1 MRTVKISRRAFLTGL
16 GLASTAVLLSACNTT
31 SVSSAAGVSSSEQKA
46 TEIRVAFNQNENH
59 PQYRAIKEF
68 GEKFEEATKGRYH
81 MTIYPNGV
89 LGEQGA
95 MAEFIRTGALQM
107 AIVPCSVPEGYDP
120 SFAIV
125 GAPYL
130 YDDINHLERVTLNG
144 IFDELFAS
152 TEKYNFRVLTIYTAG
167 ERNIYAKKPI
177 QSAEDLK
184 GMIIRVN
191 DSPTYVEMAKLMGGN
206 GSVMAQSEVY
216 TALQQGVIDAAENS
230 ELVYRDFKHYEVAP
244 YYAYTRH
251 IVHPDV
257 VIASTSFL
265 KSMRAEDRTVFDQ
278 LIKESTETEFEMFKQ
293 NIEVAKKD
301 AEAAGTVFC
310 YPDTKELHDRCLP
323 LLESI
328 ADQSE
333 ITRDIY
339 DAVVALREEKPE
351 NENA

>member
-1 MRTVKISRRAFLTGL
+1 MAG
-16 GLASTAVLLSACNTT
+16 LLSAC
-31 SVSSAAGVSSSEQKA
+31 GKHEDQKA

-59 PQYRAIKEF
+59 PQYLAMKHL
-68 GEKFEEATKGRYH
+68 GEKFEEATDGRYH

-107 AIVPCSVPEGYDP
+107 AIVPCSVPEGYDED
-120 SFAIV
+120 FAIV

-130 YDDINHLERVTLNG
+130 YDNIDHLGNTVTSG
-144 IFDELFAS
+144 VFDELFAS
-152 TEKYNFRVLTIYTAG
+152 TEKYKFRVMTVYTAG
-167 ERNIYAKKPI
+167 ERNVYAKKPI
-177 QSAEDLK
+177 ESAEDLK

-230 ELVYRDFKHYEVAP
+230 ELVYRDFKNYEVAP

-257 VIASTSFL
+257 VLASTAFL
-265 KSMRAEDRTVFDQ
+265 NSMSQEDRAIFEQ
-278 LIKESTETEFEMFKQ
+278 LILESSKEEFAVFKES
-293 NIEVAKKD
+293 IEQAKKD
-301 AEAAGTVFC
+301 TEAAGAQFC
-310 YPDTKELHDRCLP
+310 YPDTEELRERCLP
-323 LLESI
+323 LLERI
-328 ADQSE
+328 ANQSE
-333 ITRDIY
+333 MTKKIY
-339 DAVVALREEKPE
+339 ADVTALREGGQ
-351 NENA
+351 

>member
-1 MRTVKISRRAFLTGL
+1 MAG
-16 GLASTAVLLSACNTT
+16 LLSAC
-31 SVSSAAGVSSSEQKA
+31 GKHEDQKA

-59 PQYRAIKEF
+59 PQYLAMKHL
-68 GEKFEEATKGRYH
+68 GEKFEEATDGRYH

-107 AIVPCSVPEGYDP
+107 AIVPCSVPEGYDED
-120 SFAIV
+120 FAIV

-130 YDDINHLERVTLNG
+130 YDNIDHLGNAVTSG
-144 IFDELFAS
+144 VFDELFAS
-152 TEKYNFRVLTIYTAG
+152 TEKYKFRVMTVYTAG
-167 ERNIYAKKPI
+167 ERNVYAKKPI
-177 QSAEDLK
+177 ESAEDLK

-230 ELVYRDFKHYEVAP
+230 ELVYRDFKNYEVAP

-257 VIASTSFL
+257 VLASTAFL
-265 KSMRAEDRTVFDQ
+265 NSMSQEDRAIFEQ
-278 LIKESTETEFEMFKQ
+278 LILESSKEEFAVFKES
-293 NIEVAKKD
+293 IEQAKKD
-301 AEAAGTVFC
+301 TEAAGAQFC
-310 YPDTKELHDRCLP
+310 YPDTEELRERCLP
-323 LLESI
+323 LLERI
-328 ADQSE
+328 ANQSE
-333 ITRDIY
+333 MTKKIY
-339 DAVVALREEKPE
+339 ADVTALREGGQ
-351 NENA
+351 

>member
-1 MRTVKISRRAFLTGL
+1 MAG
-16 GLASTAVLLSACNTT
+16 LLSAC
-31 SVSSAAGVSSSEQKA
+31 GKHEDQKV

-59 PQYRAIKEF
+59 PQYLAMKHL
-68 GEKFEEATKGRYH
+68 GEKFEEATDGRYH

-107 AIVPCSVPEGYDP
+107 AIVPCSVPEGYDED
-120 SFAIV
+120 FAIV

-130 YDDINHLERVTLNG
+130 YDNIDHLGNAVTSG
-144 IFDELFAS
+144 VFDELFAS
-152 TEKYNFRVLTIYTAG
+152 TEKYKFRVMTVYTAG
-167 ERNIYAKKPI
+167 ERNVYAKKPI
-177 QSAEDLK
+177 ESAEDLK

-230 ELVYRDFKHYEVAP
+230 ELVYRDFKNYEVAP

-257 VIASTSFL
+257 VLASTAFL
-265 KSMRAEDRTVFDQ
+265 NSMSQEDRAIFEQ
-278 LIKESTETEFEMFKQ
+278 LILESSKEEFAVFKES
-293 NIEVAKKD
+293 IEQAKKD
-301 AEAAGTVFC
+301 TEAAGAQFC
-310 YPDTKELHDRCLP
+310 YPDTEELRERCLP
-323 LLESI
+323 LLERI
-328 ADQSE
+328 ANQSE
-333 ITRDIY
+333 MTKKIY
-339 DAVVALREEKPE
+339 ADVTALREGGK
-351 NENA
+351 